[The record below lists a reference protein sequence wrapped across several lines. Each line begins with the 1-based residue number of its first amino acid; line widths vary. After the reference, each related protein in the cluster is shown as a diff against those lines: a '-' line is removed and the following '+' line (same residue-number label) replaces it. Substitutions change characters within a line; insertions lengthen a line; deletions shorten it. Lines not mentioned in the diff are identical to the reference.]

1 MARDIGISCEEM
13 QDEEK
18 YKSYYFEGKILSS
31 TITKLNAPL
40 MQAFDFQPSNETQLI
55 PTPTRNTLVQQLAG
69 FDTLINALE
78 YAAQGTTGYNFYDA
92 RGNLRSVLPYSL
104 LRDNARKLA
113 QCLSV
118 FGLERGSRV
127 AIIADTSPEFI
138 ELFFAC
144 RYAGLVPFAMPV
156 PVNLG
161 SHGIYVQQLRGLLES
176 SQASLALANLDYINF
191 LEEAAEKITALNW
204 IGTPVQLSEFPA
216 QEISLQSNKPDEVA
230 YLQFTS
236 GSTRMPRGV
245 VITEHALMCN
255 LKGIVRNGLEVTPD
269 DRSASWLPFYHDMGL
284 VGLVLAPMV
293 TQISVDYLATRDFA
307 IRPLQW
313 LKLISRN
320 RCTIAFS
327 QPFGLK
333 LCTMR
338 ARESDLKDLDLSC
351 WRAAGI
357 GAEMIRPDT
366 LRKFAEKFSSSG
378 FNENAFLPCYGL
390 AESTLAVTFS
400 KVGNGFDSIQIDS
413 KTLVDKRMAVKLQT
427 EERKSNEFVNCG
439 KPLPEHIV
447 KIINDEGQ
455 QLDEGMLGSVL
466 VQGASVM
473 MGYFNNPE
481 ETQNALKPEN
491 WLDTG
496 DIGFLYE
503 GDLYI
508 TGRRTDVI
516 IVNGRNIRAQD
527 VEELA
532 EQQPEVRSREASAF
546 GVNNEDGSTTVVLVI
561 ECRLTSLAER
571 HMLIKRLQQLVY
583 MAFGVNC
590 IVELVPPHTLPR
602 TSSGKLSRFAAR
614 QGYIQRTNLNDQLAM
629 VESGDR

>member
-1 MARDIGISCEEM
+1 M
-13 QDEEK
+13 
-18 YKSYYFEGKILSS
+18 SS

-40 MQAFDFQPSNETQLI
+40 TQAFDFQPSSELQLM
-55 PTPTRNTLVQQLAG
+55 PTPTLNTLSQQLAG
-69 FDTLINALE
+69 FNTLTSALE
-78 YAAQGTTGYNFYDA
+78 YAAEGVTGYNFYDA
-92 RGNLRSVLPYSL
+92 RGNLRSILPYSA
-104 LRDNARKLA
+104 LRHNARTLA
-113 QCLSV
+113 RRLSG
-118 FGLERGSRV
+118 FNLPRGSRV
-127 AIIADTSPEFI
+127 AIVADTSPEFV

-144 RYAGLVPFAMPV
+144 RYAGLVPFAMPI

-161 SHGIYVQQLRGLLES
+161 SHAIYVQQLRGMLES
-176 SQASLALANLDYINF
+176 SQASIALANIDYFGF
-191 LEEAAEKITALNW
+191 LEEAVAGVTQIQWA
-204 IGTPVQLSEFPA
+204 GTPGKLSELP
-216 QEISLQSNKPDEVA
+216 ELDVELQPNHPDETA

-236 GSTRMPRGV
+236 GSTRTPRGV
-245 VITEHALMCN
+245 IITERALMCN
-255 LKGIVRNGLEVTPD
+255 LQGIVRNGLEIKPD

-313 LKLISRN
+313 LRLISRN
-320 RCTIAFS
+320 RCTVAFS

-333 LCTMR
+333 LCTLR
-338 ARESDLKDLDLSC
+338 VRESDLKELDLSS

-357 GAEMIRPDT
+357 GAEMIRPET
-366 LRKFAEKFSSSG
+366 LRNFAEKFASAG
-378 FNENAFLPCYGL
+378 FDGNAFLPCYGL

-400 KVGNGFDSIQIDS
+400 KIGEGCKSIQVDS
-413 KTLVDKRMAVKLQT
+413 KTLIDKRMAVRLQADG
-427 EERKSNEFVNCG
+427 RKQNEFVNCG
-439 KPLPEHIV
+439 QPLPGHIV
-447 KIINDEGQ
+447 KIVDEDGQ
-455 QLDEGMLGSVL
+455 QLSEMMVGSVL
-466 VQGASVM
+466 VQGDSVM
-473 MGYFNNPE
+473 TGYYNNPE
-481 ETQNALKPEN
+481 ETNKALKSGN

-496 DIGFLYE
+496 DIGFLFE

-527 VEELA
+527 IEELA

-546 GVNNEDGSTTVVLVI
+546 GVNDEDGTTTIVLVI
-561 ECRLTSLAER
+561 ECRLTSVAER
-571 HMLIKRLQQLVY
+571 QSLTTRLQQLVY

-590 IVELVPPHTLPR
+590 VVELVPPHTLPR

-614 QGYIQRTNLNDQLAM
+614 QGYIQRTNLTGQLSF

>member
-1 MARDIGISCEEM
+1 M
-13 QDEEK
+13 
-18 YKSYYFEGKILSS
+18 SS

-40 MQAFDFQPSNETQLI
+40 TQAFDFQPSSESQIT
-55 PTPTRNTLVQQLAG
+55 PTPTYHVLAQRLAN
-69 FDTLINALE
+69 FDTLTDALE
-78 YAAQGTTGYNFYDA
+78 YAAKGKTGFNFYDA
-92 RGNLRSVLPYSL
+92 RGNLRSVLAYYA
-104 LRDNARKLA
+104 LRQNARILA
-113 QCLSV
+113 QRLSGM
-118 FGLERGSRV
+118 GLTRGDRV
-127 AIIADTSPEFI
+127 AIIADTSPEFV

-161 SHGIYVQQLRGLLES
+161 SHAIYVQQLRGMLEG
-176 SQASLALANLDYINF
+176 SQASIALANVDYINF
-191 LEEAAEKITALNW
+191 LEEAAAGITGLQW
-204 IGTPVQLSEFPA
+204 VGTPGKLENFPIA
-216 QEISLQSNKPDEVA
+216 EIELQSNHPDETA

-236 GSTRMPRGV
+236 GSTRTPRGV
-245 VITEHALMCN
+245 VITERALMCN
-255 LKGIVRNGLEVTPD
+255 LQGIVRSGLEIQPG

-313 LKLISRN
+313 LRLISRN

-333 LCTMR
+333 LCTLR
-338 ARESDLKDLDLSC
+338 VRESDLKELDLSS
-351 WRAAGI
+351 WRAAGV
-357 GAEMIRPDT
+357 GAEMIRHDI
-366 LRKFAEKFSSSG
+366 LRKFSDKFSSAG
-378 FNENAFLPCYGL
+378 FDEHAFLPCYGL

-400 KVGNGFDSIQIDS
+400 KINTGLQSIRIDS
-413 KTLVDKRMAVKLQT
+413 KTLTDKKMAVRLQA
-427 EERKSNEFVNCG
+427 EGRKYNEFVNCG
-439 KPLPEHIV
+439 RPLPGHTV
-447 KIINDEGQ
+447 KIVDEDGQ
-455 QLDEGMLGSVL
+455 ELSDMMVGSVL
-466 VQGASVM
+466 VHGDSVM
-473 MGYFNNPE
+473 TGYFNNPE
-481 ETQNALKPEN
+481 ETHRTLKPGN

-496 DIGFLYE
+496 DIGFLFD

-527 VEELA
+527 IEELA

-546 GVNNEDGSTTVVLVI
+546 GVNGVDNTTTVVLVI
-561 ECRLTSLAER
+561 ECRLTSVTER
-571 HMLIKRLQQLVY
+571 QSLTSRLQQLVY
-583 MAFGVNC
+583 MAFGVSC
-590 IVELVPPHTLPR
+590 LVELVPPHTLPR

-614 QGYIQRTNLNDQLAM
+614 QGFIQRTNLIDQLSL

>member
-1 MARDIGISCEEM
+1 M
-13 QDEEK
+13 
-18 YKSYYFEGKILSS
+18 SS

-40 MQAFDFQPSNETQLI
+40 TQAFDFQPSSELKTT
-55 PTPTRNTLVQQLAG
+55 PTPTRNTLAQRLAG
-69 FDTLINALE
+69 FDTLTNALE
-78 YAAQGTTGYNFYDA
+78 YAAQGITGYNFYNA
-92 RGNLRSVLPYSL
+92 KGHLQSVLPYKL
-104 LRDNARKLA
+104 LRNNARSFARRLA
-113 QCLSV
+113 GFNLA
-118 FGLERGSRV
+118 RGSRI

-161 SHGIYVQQLRGLLES
+161 SHGIYVQQLKGMLES
-176 SQASLALANLDYINF
+176 SQASLAIANLDYINF
-191 LEEAAEKITALNW
+191 LEEASNKTTNLQW
-204 IGTPVQLSEFPA
+204 VGTPAQLWELP
-216 QEISLQSNKPDEVA
+216 EKEVTLRPNTTDEVA

-255 LKGIVRNGLEVTPD
+255 LEGIVRNGLEIKPE

-313 LKLISRN
+313 LRLISRN
-320 RCTIAFS
+320 RCTVAFS

-338 ARESDLKDLDLSC
+338 VRESDLRDLDLSC

-357 GAEMIRPDT
+357 GAEMIRPET
-366 LRKFAEKFSSSG
+366 LRNFAEKFSSAG
-378 FNENAFLPCYGL
+378 FSDSAFLPCYGL

-400 KVGNGFDSIQIDS
+400 KIGNGFHSIQVDS
-413 KTLVDKRMAVKLQT
+413 KTLIDKRMATKLRA
-427 EERKSNEFVNCG
+427 EGRKYNEFVNCG
-439 KPLPEHIV
+439 RPLPGHTV
-447 KIINDEGQ
+447 KIVDETGQ
-455 QLDEGMLGSVL
+455 QLGENMVGSVL
-466 VQGASVM
+466 VHGASVM
-473 MGYFNNPE
+473 TGYYNNPE
-481 ETQNALKPEN
+481 ETKKALMPNN

-496 DIGFLYE
+496 DIGFLYD

-527 VEELA
+527 IEELA
-532 EQQPEVRSREASAF
+532 EQQPEIRSREASAF
-546 GVNNEDGSTTVVLVI
+546 GINDTDGTTTIVLVI
-561 ECRLTSLAER
+561 ECRLTSTAER
-571 HMLIKRLQQLVY
+571 HSLIKRLQQLVY

-614 QGYIQRTNLNDQLAM
+614 QGYIQRTNLDEQLLSVA
-629 VESGDR
+629 ESGDR

>member
-1 MARDIGISCEEM
+1 M
-13 QDEEK
+13 
-18 YKSYYFEGKILSS
+18 SS

-40 MQAFDFQPSNETQLI
+40 TQAFDFQPSSESHTT
-55 PTPTRNTLVQQLAG
+55 PTPTRNSLAQQVAG
-69 FDTLINALE
+69 FETLTNALE
-78 YAAQGTTGYNFYDA
+78 YAAQGLTGYNFYNA
-92 RGNLRSVLPYSL
+92 KGNLQSVLPYSL
-104 LRDNARKLA
+104 LRKNAREIAQRLSGFNLA
-113 QCLSV
+113 
-118 FGLERGSRV
+118 RGSRV

-161 SHGIYVQQLRGLLES
+161 SHGIYVQQLKGMLES
-176 SQASLALANLDYINF
+176 SHASLAFANIDYINF
-191 LEEAAEKITALNW
+191 LEEAAEKTTQQLKW
-204 IGTPVQLSEFPA
+204 VGTPVQLRELPA
-216 QEISLQSNKPDEVA
+216 KEVTLQSNSPEEVA

-255 LKGIVRNGLEVTPD
+255 LQGIVRNGLEIRPG

-293 TQISVDYLATRDFA
+293 TQLSVDYLATRDFA

-313 LKLISRN
+313 LRLISRN
-320 RCTIAFS
+320 RCTVAFS

-338 ARESDLKDLDLSC
+338 VRESDLKDLDLSC

-366 LRKFAEKFSSSG
+366 LRNFAEKFSSAG
-378 FNENAFLPCYGL
+378 FNGSAFLPCYGL

-400 KVGNGFDSIQIDS
+400 KIGNGFRSIQIDS
-413 KTLVDKRMAVKLQT
+413 KTLIDKRKAVKLQADG
-427 EERKSNEFVNCG
+427 RKFNEFVNCG
-439 KPLPEHIV
+439 RPLPEHTV
-447 KIINDEGQ
+447 KIVDENGQ
-455 QLDEGMLGSVL
+455 QLEERMVGSVL
-466 VQGASVM
+466 VQGASIM
-473 MGYFNNPE
+473 TGYYNNPE
-481 ETQNALKPEN
+481 ETHKALKPGN

-508 TGRRTDVI
+508 TGRKTDVI

-527 VEELA
+527 IEELA

-546 GVNNEDGSTTVVLVI
+546 GVNDADGTTTIVLVI
-561 ECRLTSLAER
+561 ECRLTSLTER
-571 HMLIKRLQQLVY
+571 HSLIKRLQQLVY

-614 QGYIQRTNLNDQLAM
+614 QGYIQRTNLDDQLSV

>member
-1 MARDIGISCEEM
+1 M
-13 QDEEK
+13 
-18 YKSYYFEGKILSS
+18 SS

-40 MQAFDFQPSNETQLI
+40 TQAFDFQPSSELQLM
-55 PTPTRNTLVQQLAG
+55 PTPTLNTLSQQLAG
-69 FDTLINALE
+69 FNTLTSALE
-78 YAAQGTTGYNFYDA
+78 YAAEGVTGYNFYDA
-92 RGNLRSVLPYSL
+92 RGNLRSILPYSA
-104 LRDNARKLA
+104 LRHNARTLA
-113 QCLSV
+113 RRLSG
-118 FGLERGSRV
+118 FNLPRGSRV
-127 AIIADTSPEFI
+127 AIVADTSPEFV

-144 RYAGLVPFAMPV
+144 RYAGLVPFAMPI

-161 SHGIYVQQLRGLLES
+161 SHAIYVQQLRGMLES
-176 SQASLALANLDYINF
+176 SQASIALANIDYFGF
-191 LEEAAEKITALNW
+191 LEEAVAGVTQIQWA
-204 IGTPVQLSEFPA
+204 GTPGKLSELP
-216 QEISLQSNKPDEVA
+216 ELDVELQPNHPDETA

-236 GSTRMPRGV
+236 GSTRTPRGV
-245 VITEHALMCN
+245 IITERALMCN
-255 LKGIVRNGLEVTPD
+255 LQGIVRNGLEIKPD

-313 LKLISRN
+313 LRLISRN
-320 RCTIAFS
+320 RCTVAFS

-333 LCTMR
+333 LCTLR
-338 ARESDLKDLDLSC
+338 VRESDLKELDLSS

-357 GAEMIRPDT
+357 GAEMIRPET
-366 LRKFAEKFSSSG
+366 LRNFAEKFASAG
-378 FNENAFLPCYGL
+378 FDGNAFLPCYGL

-400 KVGNGFDSIQIDS
+400 KIGEGCKSIQVDS
-413 KTLVDKRMAVKLQT
+413 KTLIDKRMAVRLQADG
-427 EERKSNEFVNCG
+427 RKQNEFVNCG
-439 KPLPEHIV
+439 QPLPGHIV
-447 KIINDEGQ
+447 KVVDEDGQ
-455 QLDEGMLGSVL
+455 QLSEMMVGSVL
-466 VQGASVM
+466 VQGDSVM
-473 MGYFNNPE
+473 TGYYNNPE
-481 ETQNALKPEN
+481 ETNKALKSGN

-496 DIGFLYE
+496 DIGFLFE

-527 VEELA
+527 IEELA

-546 GVNNEDGSTTVVLVI
+546 GVNDEDGTTTIVLVI
-561 ECRLTSLAER
+561 ECRLTSVAER
-571 HMLIKRLQQLVY
+571 QSLTTRLQQLVY

-590 IVELVPPHTLPR
+590 VVELVPPHTLPR

-614 QGYIQRTNLNDQLAM
+614 QGYIQRTNLTGQLSF

>member
-1 MARDIGISCEEM
+1 M
-13 QDEEK
+13 
-18 YKSYYFEGKILSS
+18 SS
-31 TITKLNAPL
+31 TIAKLNAPL
-40 MQAFDFQPSNETQLI
+40 TQAFDFQPSSELEIT
-55 PTPTRNTLVQQLAG
+55 PTPTRNTLAQQLAE
-69 FDTLINALE
+69 FDTLTNALE
-78 YAAQGTTGYNFYDA
+78 YAAQGITGYNFYNA
-92 RGNLRSVLPYSL
+92 KGHLHSVLPYKSL
-104 LRDNARKLA
+104 RNNARSLA
-113 QCLSV
+113 QRLA
-118 FGLERGSRV
+118 GLNLVRGSRV

-161 SHGIYVQQLRGLLES
+161 SHGIYVQQLRGMLES
-176 SQASLALANLDYINF
+176 SQASIALANLDYINF
-191 LEEAAEKITALNW
+191 LEEAAEKSINLQW
-204 IGTPVQLSEFPA
+204 VGTPAQLKKLPVKEVM
-216 QEISLQSNKPDEVA
+216 LQPNTPDEVA

-245 VITEHALMCN
+245 VITERALMCN
-255 LKGIVRNGLEVTPD
+255 LQGIVRNGLEIKPD

-313 LKLISRN
+313 LRLISRN
-320 RCTIAFS
+320 RCTVAFS

-338 ARESDLKDLDLSC
+338 VRESDLKDLDLSC

-357 GAEMIRPDT
+357 GAEMIRPET
-366 LRKFAEKFSSSG
+366 LRNFAEKFSSAG
-378 FNENAFLPCYGL
+378 FNDNAFLPCYGL

-400 KVGNGFDSIQIDS
+400 KVGKGFHSIQVDS
-413 KTLVDKRMAVKLQT
+413 KVLIDKRMATSLRA
-427 EERKSNEFVNCG
+427 EGRKYNEFVNCG
-439 KPLPEHIV
+439 RPLPGHTV
-447 KIINDEGQ
+447 KIVDENGQ
-455 QLDEGMLGSVL
+455 RLGENMVGSVL
-466 VQGASVM
+466 VQGASIM
-473 MGYFNNPE
+473 TGYYNNPE
-481 ETQNALKPEN
+481 ETQKALKPDN

-527 VEELA
+527 IEELA
-532 EQQPEVRSREASAF
+532 EQQPEIRSREASAF
-546 GVNNEDGSTTVVLVI
+546 GVNDADGTTTIVLVI
-561 ECRLTSLAER
+561 ECRLTSAAER
-571 HMLIKRLQQLVY
+571 LSLIKRLQQLVY

-590 IVELVPPHTLPR
+590 VVELVPPHTLPR

-614 QGYIQRTNLNDQLAM
+614 QGYIQRMNLGEQLSA
-629 VESGDR
+629 VAESGDR